1 MNAYLINGY
10 NPGTLIAE
18 TAPAPAAPGRYEV
31 QLALIGTSINPID
44 TLVARG
50 YGAPLLNPKGRFP
63 VMLGRD
69 AVARVVATGPD
80 ITDLQ
85 LGQRVLVAASPRI
98 GGTYADL
105 FNLPRQCLAPID
117 DALSDNALSDT
128 AAAGLGYAGLTALQA
143 LAAVNLSADTAH
155 GKQVCINGASGGV
168 GSIAVTLALRWG
180 AIVTAVASRQN
191 REWLQ
196 RLGAHDIVDYR
207 DASAM
212 SAINADIIINCATP
226 AGDNH
231 EHDPLMDV
239 LQRRRSPGRAYVTTS
254 NPLLGSVTDSGVI
267 RGLARSGKT
276 YLKKRLAARQQGIR
290 YRWVLFKEN
299 PGQLEYLARLF
310 ADGAPDIVGACHA
323 LNALPEVFNDPAA
336 LRSPGKTVF
345 MNAQA

>member
-1 MNAYLINGY
+1 MNAYMINGY
-10 NPGTLIAE
+10 EPGTLVLQPVPAC
-18 TAPAPAAPGRYEV
+18 TAPGKYEA

-50 YGAPLLNPKGRFP
+50 YGAPLLNPKGHFP
-63 VMLGRD
+63 LMLGRD
-69 AVARVVATGPD
+69 AVARVVATGPG

-85 LGQRVLVAASPRI
+85 PGQRVLVAASPRI

-105 FNLPRQCLAPID
+105 FTLPRHCLAPID
-117 DALSDNALSDT
+117 DALSDT
-128 AAAGLGYAGLTALQA
+128 VAAGLGYAGLTALQA
-143 LAAVNLSADTAH
+143 LAAVNLSADTTR

-168 GSIAVTLALRWG
+168 GSIAVILALRWG
-180 AIVTAVASRQN
+180 ARVTAVASRQN

-207 DASAM
+207 DPSAM
-212 SAINADIIINCATP
+212 SAISADIIVNCATP
-226 AGDNH
+226 AGDH
-231 EHDPLMDV
+231 REHDPLMDV

-254 NPLLGSVTDSGVI
+254 NPVLGSVTDNGVV
-267 RGLARSGKT
+267 RGLAGSGKT

-299 PGQLEYLARLF
+299 PRQLEYLGRLF

-323 LNALPEVFNDPAA
+323 LSALPEVFNDPTA
-336 LRSPGKTVF
+336 LRAPGKTVF
-345 MNAQA
+345 MNAPA